1 MSTTRNLLYK
11 REYQVNE
18 HITIRIP
25 TVGEI
30 LECEDEYYQQV
41 HLLTAMPIDLMVH
54 LDDIGIDFA
63 EINEYE
69 LFLILFYVLRDSDM
83 SMVFGDLDLSKFEF
97 IENKENGLVVLKD
110 EESGIVID
118 KAIHGKIA
126 DTLRKMHHL
135 KKDVRKPGN
144 DEAKKW
150 MIERARK
157 KMMRN
162 KNKVE
167 DSQIEELIVALVNTE
182 QFKYKFNEVLGLTIY
197 QFNESVSQIINKI
210 DYDNKMRGVYAGTIS
225 AKDLSQKDFNWL
237 SHK

>member
-1 MSTTRNLLYK
+1 M
-11 REYQVNE
+11 
-18 HITIRIP
+18 
-25 TVGEI
+25 
-30 LECEDEYYQQV
+30 ECEDEYYQQV